1 MKIRTILL
9 IYLAAFLAGAI
20 YKYLLYLIQPD
31 SFVHINSTVVELSV
45 VSAIVTVAVS
55 FFYMIKQKKLRESGD

>member
-1 MKIRTILL
+1 MKIRTLLL

-20 YKYLLYLIQPD
+20 YKYIQYLIQPD
-31 SFVHINSTVVELSV
+31 SFTHINSTVIELSI

-55 FFYMIKQKKLRESGD
+55 FFYIIKQKKMRQSE